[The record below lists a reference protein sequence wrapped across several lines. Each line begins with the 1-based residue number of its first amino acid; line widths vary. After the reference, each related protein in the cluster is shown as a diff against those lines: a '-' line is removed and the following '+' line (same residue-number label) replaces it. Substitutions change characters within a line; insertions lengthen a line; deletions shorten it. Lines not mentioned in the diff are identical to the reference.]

1 MSMSM
6 KTRFG
11 RLFWPVLPMLFVG
24 ATGETIAA
32 GPPKGTTVTVD
43 FAQPL
48 QAIDGFGASIT
59 WVANDLGNFA
69 PADQTTILDAL
80 YNPNAPSAALSWVR
94 AGTMLCEFNPSPG
107 TYNFSHYLIQSEMSW
122 LNRVAAAYGVT
133 HVLASTWTPPA
144 WMKSNGSCSNG
155 GSVLPQYYPDLAS
168 TKVLWLQ
175 DAQAALGRPID
186 VESVQNEPDISASYD
201 SANYTTDQIT
211 AFVTG
216 YLKPAM
222 TGAALTTKIMV
233 PEPAVYGGTSY
244 FDSNWANPIL
254 GDPNMAAV
262 VDIMGTHGYGQLRNL
277 SQPCT
282 TCVQHGKP
290 YWQTEVMNDNGGYS
304 GSITNAQSWTTS
316 IYQALNKGGFSAYYY
331 WWAMNFTAD
340 NQGLVNYSNTNWTFQ
355 IPKRLYAIGQFS
367 RFIRPGSTLLTSSS
381 SSASL
386 ESTAAL
392 PASGTVALVLSNT
405 STAAITATVTLKN
418 TTALPATVTPYVTS
432 ATQNQTQLAPVT
444 VTNGT
449 FTITIPATSV
459 LTVAG

>member
-1 MSMSM
+1 M

-11 RLFWPVLPMLFVG
+11 LLWVGLSLLLVG
-24 ATGETIAA
+24 APAGEIAA
-32 GPPKGTTVTVD
+32 APPKGTTVTVD

-59 WVANDLGNFA
+59 WVANDLGNFS
-69 PADQTTILDAL
+69 PANQTAILDAL
-80 YNPNAPSAALSWVR
+80 YNTNAPSAGLSWVR
-94 AGTMLCEFNPSPG
+94 VGMMLCEFNPSPG
-107 TYNFSHYLIQSEMSW
+107 AYNFAHPLIQTEMSW
-122 LNRVAAAYGVT
+122 LNRVATAYGVT

-168 TKVLWLQ
+168 AKVLWLQ
-175 DAQAALGRPID
+175 NAQAALGREVD
-186 VESVQNEPDISASYD
+186 VESLQNEPDISASYD
-201 SANYTTDQIT
+201 SANYTTDQINS
-211 AFVTG
+211 FVTG

-222 TGAALTTKIMV
+222 TGAGLTTKIMV

-244 FDSNWANPIL
+244 FNSNWANPIL
-254 GDPNMAAV
+254 SNPNMAAA
-262 VDIMGTHGYGQLRNL
+262 VDIMGTHGYGQVRNL

-282 TCVQHGKP
+282 ACVQHGKP

-304 GSITNAQSWTTS
+304 GSIANGQSWSTS

-340 NQGLVNYSNTNWTFQ
+340 NQGLIAYSNTNWTFQ
-355 IPKRLYAIGQFS
+355 IPKRLYTIGQFS
-367 RFIRPGSTLLTSSS
+367 RFIRPGSTLLTSTS

-392 PASGTVALVLSNT
+392 PASGTIVLVLSNT
-405 STAAITATVTLKN
+405 STSAMTATVTLKN
-418 TTALPATVTPYVTS
+418 AASLPASVTPYVTS
-432 ATQNQTQLAPVT
+432 STQNQAQLAPVT